1 MRILALDQATKCGYS
16 IIDDGV
22 IFTYGVADFSK
33 LKEWDEKVHSIKTLL
48 KKLVL
53 EYNPDAV
60 IFEEVYAGI
69 QNISTYGKLSM
80 LLGVLIDFCFEK
92 EIAYM
97 VVSPQTWR
105 STLGIQGKT
114 KEDVKRNAIE
124 YIHNEFGINEESDVC
139 DAICIGLA
147 SYILCK

>member
-1 MRILALDQATKCGYS
+1 MKILALDQATKCGYS
-16 IIDDGV
+16 VIEDDRIIS
-22 IFTYGVADFSK
+22 YGVVDFSK
-33 LKEWDEKVHSIKTLL
+33 LNEWDEKVHSIKTLL

-60 IFEEVYAGI
+60 IFEEVYSTI
-69 QNISTYGKLSM
+69 QNIATYGKLSM
-80 LLGVLIDFCFEK
+80 LLGVLIDFCFENQL
-92 EIAYM
+92 AYM

-105 STLGIQGKT
+105 STLGIQGKA

-124 YIHNEFGINEESDVC
+124 YIHSHYNIDEGSDVC
-139 DAICIGLA
+139 DALCIGLA